1 MSTTKRIRFN
11 KVYKQALISQHRYLV
26 LKGGAGSGKSI
37 AAVQK
42 IILRTTTERG
52 HRILCIRKVAT
63 TIRNSIYQLLVD
75 KLLEYD
81 IFNEFIINKSEMRF
95 THVPTGNEILCAG
108 MDDPEKIKSIA
119 GITSVWCEE
128 ATELDELDFNQLELR
143 VRGQTANYKQ
153 FIITFNP
160 ISEQHWLKR
169 RFFDIPD
176 DEVYILHTT
185 YRDNSFLDADYI
197 HHLTERVKANPNLH
211 KVYVLGEWG
220 KVDFG
225 GEFLKSWSTIKHT
238 RQVSYDPTLAV
249 WLSFDENVNPYFPCG
264 VFQISDDNEVR
275 MLDCLALKNPDN
287 TVKAMARA
295 ILQLLRHWKHT
306 GHVYV
311 CGDSTSQKDDVKQE
325 KGFDLFRLLITE
337 LDEVKPIRRVSKS
350 NPNVRPSADFFNAI
364 LAYNEQG
371 ISFVADE
378 SCRVAILD
386 FENTKEDKNGKVDKK
401 TVLDPVTKVSYQ
413 PYGHIVDLTRYL
425 ITSVFASQYARF
437 QTGIIKPLVVVGK
450 DAEWKSASR
459 F

>member
-1 MSTTKRIRFN
+1 MEREIEVN
-11 KVYKQALISQHRYLV
+11 KAYIPFLLNKQRYAV

-42 IILRTTTERG
+42 IILRITTERG

-63 TIRNSIYQLLVD
+63 TIRNSIYQLLID

-81 IFNEFIINKSEMRF
+81 IYNEFNINKSEMRF
-95 THVPTGNEILCAG
+95 THIPTGNEILCAG

-143 VRGQTANYKQ
+143 VRGETANYKQ

-169 RFFDIPD
+169 RFFDTPD
-176 DEVYILHTT
+176 DETLLMHTT
-185 YRDNSFLDADYI
+185 YKDNAFLDDDYI
-197 HHLTERVKANPNLH
+197 HHLQERVKANPNLH

-225 GEFLKSWSTIKHT
+225 GEFLKSWSTVKHT
-238 RQVSYDPTLAV
+238 AVVPYDPTLAI

-264 VFQISDDNEVR
+264 IFQISDDNQIR
-275 MLDCLALKNPDN
+275 LIDCIALKNPDN
-287 TVKAMARA
+287 TTKVMGRT
-295 ILQLLRHWKHT
+295 ILAKLRKWQHK
-306 GHVYV
+306 GFVYV

-325 KGFDLFRLLITE
+325 KGFDLFRLMINE
-337 LDEVKPIRRVSKS
+337 LDEVKPIRRVAKS

-364 LAYNEQG
+364 LEYEEQG

-378 SCRVAILD
+378 SCRTAILD
-386 FENTKEDKNGKVDKK
+386 YENTKEDKNGKVDKK
-401 TVLDPVTKVSYQ
+401 TVTDPVTKVSYQ

-425 ITSVFASQYARF
+425 ITTVFASQYTRF
-437 QTGIIKPLVVVGK
+437 QTGLIKPLVVVGR
-450 DAEWKSASR
+450 DAEYKSVSR

>member
-1 MSTTKRIRFN
+1 MLIKTN
-11 KVYKQALISQHRYLV
+11 KAYKCAFESKHRYLV

-42 IILRTTTERG
+42 IILRVTTERG

-81 IFNEFIINKSEMRF
+81 IFSEFTINKSEMRF
-95 THVPTGNEILCAG
+95 THNATGNEILCAG

-143 VRGQTANYKQ
+143 VRGETENYKQ

-160 ISEQHWLKR
+160 ISEQHWLKG
-169 RFFDIPD
+169 RFFNVPD
-176 DEVYILHTT
+176 TETLILHTT
-185 YRDNSFLDADYI
+185 YKDNSFLDADYI
-197 HHLTERVKANPNLH
+197 YHLTERVKANPNLH

-225 GEFLKSWSTIKHT
+225 GEFLKSWSTIKHSLT
-238 RQVSYDPTLAV
+238 VPYDPSLAI

-264 VFQISDDNEVR
+264 IFQISDDNEIR
-275 MLDCLALKNPDN
+275 MIDCIALKNPDN
-287 TVKAMARA
+287 TTKVMGRT
-295 ILQLLRHWKHT
+295 ILAKLRQWRHN
-306 GHVYV
+306 GFVYV

-325 KGFDLFRLLITE
+325 KGFDLFRLLINE
-337 LDEVKPIRRVSKS
+337 LDECKPIRRVSKS

-364 LAYNEQG
+364 LEYNEQG
-371 ISFVADE
+371 ISFVVDE

-401 TVLDPVTKVSYQ
+401 TVTDPVTKVSYQ

-425 ITSVFASQYARF
+425 ITTVFASQYARF
-437 QTGIIKPLVVVGK
+437 QTGIIKPLVVVGR
-450 DAEWKSASR
+450 DAEYKSVSR

>member
-1 MSTTKRIRFN
+1 VDGEIEVN
-11 KVYKQALISQHRYLV
+11 KVYIDFLHSEQRYAV

-42 IILRTTTERG
+42 IILRITTEEN

-75 KLLEYD
+75 KLLEYG
-81 IFNEFIINKSEMRF
+81 IFGEFTINKSEMRF
-95 THVPTGNEILCAG
+95 THNPTGNEILCAG

-143 VRGQTANYKQ
+143 VRGETSNYKQ
-153 FIITFNP
+153 FVITFNP
-160 ISEQHWLKR
+160 ISEQHWLKK
-169 RFFDIPD
+169 RFFDSQD
-176 DEVYILHTT
+176 NETFILNTT
-185 YRDNSFLDADYI
+185 YKDNSFLDNDYI
-197 HHLTERVKANPNLH
+197 HHLQERVKANPNLH

-238 RQVSYDPTLAV
+238 TIIPYNPSLAI

-264 VFQISDDNEVR
+264 IFQISDENEIR
-275 MLDCLALKNPDN
+275 MIDCIALKNPEN
-287 TVKAMARA
+287 TTKVMGRTIMAK
-295 ILQLLRHWKHT
+295 LRQWRHT
-306 GHVYV
+306 GQVYI

-325 KGFDLFRLLITE
+325 KGFDLFRILINE
-337 LDEVKPIRRVSKS
+337 LDEVKPIRRVAKS

-364 LAYNEQG
+364 LEYNEQG
-371 ISFVADE
+371 ISFVVDE
-378 SCRVAILD
+378 SCRVAIFD

-401 TVLDPVTKVSYQ
+401 TVTDPVTKVSYQ

-425 ITSVFASQYARF
+425 ITAVFPSQYSKF
-437 QTGIIKPLVVVGK
+437 QTGIFKSSAIVGR
-450 DAEWKSASR
+450 DAEYKSPQR

>member
-1 MSTTKRIRFN
+1 MDREIEVNNIYIDFLHN
-11 KVYKQALISQHRYLV
+11 KQRYAI

-37 AAVQK
+37 SAVQK
-42 IILRTTTERG
+42 IILRVTTEEN

-63 TIRNSIYQLLVD
+63 TIRNSIYQLFTD
-75 KLLEYD
+75 KLVEYG
-81 IFNEFIINKSEMRF
+81 IYSEFTINKSEMRF
-95 THVPTGNEILCAG
+95 THNPTGNELILHG
-108 MDDPEKIKSIA
+108 MDDQEKIKSIA

-143 VRGQTANYKQ
+143 VRGETSTYKQ

-160 ISEQHWLKR
+160 ISEQHWLKK
-169 RFFDIPD
+169 RFFDNQD
-176 DEVYILHTT
+176 SETYILNTT
-185 YRDNSFLDADYI
+185 YQDNSFLDKDYI
-197 HHLTERVKANPNLH
+197 HHLQERVKANPNLY

-238 RQVSYDPTLAV
+238 SIVAYDPSLAI

-264 VFQISDDNEVR
+264 IFQVSDENEIR
-275 MLDCLALKNPDN
+275 MIDCIALKNPDN
-287 TVKAMARA
+287 TTKAMGRA
-295 ILQLLRHWKHT
+295 ILAKLRQWRHT
-306 GHVYV
+306 GFVYV

-325 KGFDLFRLLITE
+325 KGFDLFRLLINE
-337 LDEVKPIRRVSKS
+337 LDEVKPIRRVAKS

-364 LAYNEQG
+364 LDYNEQG

-401 TVLDPVTKVSYQ
+401 TITDPVTKVSYQ

-425 ITSVFASQYARF
+425 ITTVFSSQYSKF
-437 QTGIIKPLVVVGK
+437 QTGLIKPFTIVGR
-450 DAEWKSASR
+450 DAEYKSTSR

>member
-1 MSTTKRIRFN
+1 MDGE
-11 KVYKQALISQHRYLV
+11 ISVNNCYIPFLHNENRYAV

-42 IILRTTTERG
+42 IILRTTTERN

-63 TIRNSIYQLLVD
+63 TIRNSIYQLLID

-81 IFNEFIINKSEMRF
+81 IYSEFTINKSEMRF
-95 THVPTGNEILCAG
+95 THNPTGNEIICAG

-128 ATELDELDFNQLELR
+128 ATELDEADFNQLELR
-143 VRGQTANYKQ
+143 VRGETSNYKQ

-169 RFFDIPD
+169 RFFDTPD
-176 DEVYILHTT
+176 DDTYLLNTT
-185 YRDNSFLDADYI
+185 YKDNAFLDSDYI
-197 HHLTERVKANPNLH
+197 KHLTERVKANQNLY

-225 GEFLKSWSTIKHT
+225 GEFLKSWSTVKHT
-238 RQVSYDPTLAV
+238 SIVDYDPSLAI

-264 VFQISDDNEVR
+264 IFQISDDNEIRLIDEV
-275 MLDCLALKNPDN
+275 ALKNPNN
-287 TVKAMARA
+287 TTKEMGRVLMAKFRKW
-295 ILQLLRHWKHT
+295 RHT

-325 KGFDLFRLLITE
+325 KGYDLFKIVINE
-337 LDEVKPIRRVSKS
+337 LDELKPIRRVSKS

-364 LAYNEQG
+364 LDYEESGIKFKANET
-371 ISFVADE
+371 
-378 SCRVAILD
+378 CRTAILD
-386 FENTKEDKNGKVDKK
+386 YENTKEDKNGKVDKR
-401 TVLDPVTKVSYQ
+401 TVTDPITKVPYQ
-413 PYGHIVDLTRYL
+413 PYGHFVDLTRYL
-425 ITSVFASQYARF
+425 ITTVFVNEYNKF
-437 QTGIIKPLVVVGK
+437 QSGIIKPLVVVGR
-450 DAEWKSASR
+450 DAEYKSVSR

>member
-1 MSTTKRIRFN
+1 
-11 KVYKQALISQHRYLV
+11 
-26 LKGGAGSGKSI
+26 
-37 AAVQK
+37 
-42 IILRTTTERG
+42 
-52 HRILCIRKVAT
+52 
-63 TIRNSIYQLLVD
+63 
-75 KLLEYD
+75 
-81 IFNEFIINKSEMRF
+81 MRF
-95 THVPTGNEILCAG
+95 THNATGNEILCAG

-143 VRGQTANYKQ
+143 VRGETENYKQ

-160 ISEQHWLKR
+160 ISEQHWLKG
-169 RFFDIPD
+169 RFFDVPD
-176 DEVYILHTT
+176 TETLILHTT
-185 YRDNSFLDADYI
+185 YKDNSFLDADYI
-197 HHLTERVKANPNLH
+197 YHLTERVKANPNLH

-225 GEFLKSWSTIKHT
+225 GEFLKSWSTIKHSLI
-238 RQVSYDPTLAV
+238 VPYDPSLAI

-264 VFQISDDNEVR
+264 IFQISDDNEIR
-275 MLDCLALKNPDN
+275 MIDCIALKNPDN
-287 TVKAMARA
+287 TTKVMGRT
-295 ILQLLRHWKHT
+295 ILAKLRQWRHN
-306 GHVYV
+306 GFVYV

-325 KGFDLFRLLITE
+325 KGFDLFRLLINE

-364 LAYNEQG
+364 LEYNEQG

-401 TVLDPVTKVSYQ
+401 TVTDPVTKVSYQ

-425 ITSVFASQYARF
+425 ITTVFASQYARF
-437 QTGIIKPLVVVGK
+437 QTGIIKPLVVVGR
-450 DAEWKSASR
+450 DAEYKSVSR

>member
-11 KVYKQALISQHRYLV
+11 KAYKQALISKHRYLV

-42 IILRTTTERG
+42 IILRVTTERG
-52 HRILCIRKVAT
+52 HRILCVRKVAT
-63 TIRNSIYQLLVD
+63 TIRNSMYQLIID
-75 KLLEYD
+75 KLVEYG
-81 IFNEFIINKSEMRF
+81 IFSEFVINKQEMRF
-95 THVPTGNEILCAG
+95 THTPTGNEILCSG

-143 VRGQTANYKQ
+143 VRGETDNYKQ

-160 ISEQHWLKR
+160 ISDQHWLKR
-169 RFFDIPD
+169 RFFDAPD

-185 YRDNSFLDADYI
+185 YKDNSFLDKDYI
-197 HHLTERVKANPNLH
+197 HHLTERVKSNANLY

-225 GEFLKSWSTIKHT
+225 GEFLKSWSSIKHT
-238 RQVSYDPTLAV
+238 RSLNYDPSLAV

-264 VFQISDDNEVR
+264 IFQITDDNEVR

-287 TVKAMARA
+287 TVKSMARA
-295 ILQLLRHWKHT
+295 ILQRIRVWKHT

-325 KGFDLFRLLITE
+325 KGYDLFRLLITE

-364 LAYNEQG
+364 LSHNEQG
-371 ISFVADE
+371 ISFVVDE
-378 SCRVAILD
+378 ECRVAVLD
-386 FENTKEDKNGKVDKK
+386 FENTKEDKNGKVDKT
-401 TVLDPVTKVSYQ
+401 TVRDPVTKVSYQ
-413 PYGHIVDLTRYL
+413 PYGHVCDLARYFL
-425 ITSVFASQYARF
+425 TTAFQSQYARF
-437 QTGIIKPLVVVGK
+437 QTGIIKPLVVVGR
-450 DAEWKSASR
+450 DAEFKSASR

>member
-1 MSTTKRIRFN
+1 MLIKTN
-11 KVYKQALISQHRYLV
+11 KSYKCAFESKHRYLV

-42 IILRTTTERG
+42 IILRVTTERG

-81 IFNEFIINKSEMRF
+81 IFSEFTINKSEMRF
-95 THVPTGNEILCAG
+95 THNATGNEILCAG

-143 VRGQTANYKQ
+143 VRGETENYKQ

-160 ISEQHWLKR
+160 ISEQHWLKG
-169 RFFDIPD
+169 RFFDVPD
-176 DEVYILHTT
+176 TETLILHTT
-185 YRDNSFLDADYI
+185 YKDNSFLDADYI
-197 HHLTERVKANPNLH
+197 YHLTERVKANPNLH

-225 GEFLKSWSTIKHT
+225 GEFLKSWSTIKHSLT
-238 RQVSYDPTLAV
+238 VPYDPSLAI

-264 VFQISDDNEVR
+264 IFQISDENEIR
-275 MLDCLALKNPDN
+275 MIDCIALKNPDN
-287 TVKAMARA
+287 TTKVMGRT
-295 ILQLLRHWKHT
+295 ILTKLRQWRHN
-306 GHVYV
+306 GFVYV

-325 KGFDLFRLLITE
+325 KGFDLFRLLINE

-364 LAYNEQG
+364 LEYNEQG

-401 TVLDPVTKVSYQ
+401 TVTDPVTKVSYQ

-425 ITSVFASQYARF
+425 ITTVFSAQYARF
-437 QTGIIKPLVVVGK
+437 QTGIIKPLVVVGR
-450 DAEWKSASR
+450 DAEYKSVSR

>member
-1 MSTTKRIRFN
+1 
-11 KVYKQALISQHRYLV
+11 
-26 LKGGAGSGKSI
+26 
-37 AAVQK
+37 
-42 IILRTTTERG
+42 
-52 HRILCIRKVAT
+52 
-63 TIRNSIYQLLVD
+63 
-75 KLLEYD
+75 
-81 IFNEFIINKSEMRF
+81 MRF
-95 THVPTGNEILCAG
+95 THNPTGNEILCAG

-143 VRGQTANYKQ
+143 VRGETSTYKQ

-160 ISEQHWLKR
+160 ISEQHWLKK
-169 RFFDIPD
+169 RFFDNQD
-176 DEVYILHTT
+176 SETYILNTT
-185 YRDNSFLDADYI
+185 YKDNSFLDDDYI
-197 HHLTERVKANPNLH
+197 HHLQERVKANPNLY

-238 RQVSYDPTLAV
+238 SIVAYDPSLAI

-264 VFQISDDNEVR
+264 IFQVSDENEIR
-275 MLDCLALKNPDN
+275 MIDCIALKNPDN
-287 TVKAMARA
+287 TTKAMGRA
-295 ILQLLRHWKHT
+295 ILAKLRQWRHT
-306 GHVYV
+306 GFVYV

-325 KGFDLFRLLITE
+325 KGFDLFRLLINE
-337 LDEVKPIRRVSKS
+337 LDEVKPIRRVAKS

-364 LAYNEQG
+364 LDYQEQG

-378 SCRVAILD
+378 GCRVAILD

-401 TVLDPVTKVSYQ
+401 TVTDPVTKVSYQ

-425 ITSVFASQYARF
+425 ITTVFASQYSKF
-437 QTGIIKPLVVVGK
+437 QTGLIKPFTIVGR
-450 DAEWKSASR
+450 DAEYKSTSR